1 MASTPAPIS
10 LTITLPADV
19 ATALHQA
26 AAGRGW
32 TSESLAADCVAQ
44 QIETAIR
51 HRVVLERIEQVDGA
65 LIEMA
70 TALGAIE
77 AAGGGGIDLS
87 DFCRYRKAG

>member
-1 MASTPAPIS
+1 MASTPAPVS
-10 LTITLPADV
+10 LTIILPADV
-19 ATALHQA
+19 ATALRKA
-26 AAGRGW
+26 ATERGW
-32 TSESLAADCVAQ
+32 TLESLAADCIAQ

-77 AAGGGGIDLS
+77 AAGGEGIDLS
-87 DFCRYRKAG
+87 AFCRYRKGA

>member
-1 MASTPAPIS
+1 MASTSASVS

-19 ATALHQA
+19 AVALQQA

-32 TSESLAADCVAQ
+32 TPESLAADCIAQ
-44 QIETAIR
+44 QIEVAIR
-51 HRVVLERIEQVDGA
+51 HRVVLERIEQVDAA

-77 AAGGGGIDLS
+77 AAGGEGIDLS
-87 DFCRYRKAG
+87 DFCRYKKGA